1 MAMSCFEPWE
11 FRAGADLEDLKQLI
25 GYKVV
30 ATDGEVGVVDD
41 INSSPGYPALV
52 VDTGVWVLGQ
62 HVLIPAG
69 TVKHINH
76 EQTEISVDCSTIDIK
91 AAPPYEPD
99 VDDGTYPDRL
109 ATYYSDLYSG
119 FG

>member
-1 MAMSCFEPWE
+1 MSSFEPWE
-11 FRAGADLEDLKQLI
+11 FRAGTDFEDLKQLI

-41 INSSPGYPALV
+41 ISSSPGYPALV
-52 VDTGVWVLGQ
+52 VDTGAWVFGQ

-69 TVKHINH
+69 AVKHIND
-76 EQTEISVDCSTIDIK
+76 EQMEISVDCTTIDIK

-99 VDDGTYPDRL
+99 ADDATYPDRL
-109 ATYYSDLYSG
+109 ANYYSDLYSG
-119 FG
+119 TG